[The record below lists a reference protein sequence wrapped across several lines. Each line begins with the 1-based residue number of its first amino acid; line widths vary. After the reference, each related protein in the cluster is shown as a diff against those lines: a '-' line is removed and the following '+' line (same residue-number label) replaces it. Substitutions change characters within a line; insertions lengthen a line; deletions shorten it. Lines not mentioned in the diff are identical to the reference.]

1 MNVGDRFERDGKL
14 IEVTQI
20 LPGGYGFK
28 EVKEEKIVFP
38 ATEETKEI
46 EEEKPVVRKRAARK
60 KA

>member
-1 MNVGDRFERDGKL
+1 MNVGDRFEKDGKL

-38 ATEETKEI
+38 ASEEI
-46 EEEKPVVRKRAARK
+46 EEEKPVVRKRTTRK

>member
-1 MNVGDRFERDGKL
+1 MNVGDRFEQNGKL
-14 IEVTQI
+14 VEVTQI

-38 ATEETKEI
+38 ASEEI
-46 EEEKPVVRKRAARK
+46 EEEKPIVRKRGRK